1 MGIFRSAQRFVST
14 TFDIGTE
21 VVESVGQSVS
31 MATTYV
37 DNRAKA
43 QKISDR
49 QLVIDGLTETLAPIR
64 QKLNSDEEYAKLY
77 AELEAE
83 FDK

>member
-1 MGIFRSAQRFVST
+1 MGMFKSAQRFVST

-49 QLVIDGLTETLAPIR
+49 QLVIDSLTETLAPIR
-64 QKLNSDEEYAKLY
+64 EKLNTDEAYAALY

>member
-1 MGIFRSAQRFVST
+1 MGMFKSAQRFVST

-64 QKLNSDEEYAKLY
+64 EKLNTDEEYAKLY

>member
-1 MGIFRSAQRFVST
+1 MGMFKSAQRFVST

-49 QLVIDGLTETLAPIR
+49 QLVINSLTETLAPIR
-64 QKLNSDEEYAKLY
+64 EKLNTDEQYAALYAK
-77 AELEAE
+77 LEAE

>member
-1 MGIFRSAQRFVST
+1 MGMFKSAQRFVST

-49 QLVIDGLTETLAPIR
+49 QLVIDSLTETLAPIR
-64 QKLNSDEEYAKLY
+64 EKLNTDEEYAKLY